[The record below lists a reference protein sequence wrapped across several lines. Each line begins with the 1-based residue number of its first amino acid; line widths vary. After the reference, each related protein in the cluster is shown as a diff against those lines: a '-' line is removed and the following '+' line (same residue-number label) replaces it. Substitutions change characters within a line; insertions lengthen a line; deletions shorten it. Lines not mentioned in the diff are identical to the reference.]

1 MSTFLPFS
9 SRHRLSGAPL
19 LGLATALFALSAC
32 SDKTTEPAST
42 VSSITVTPRVTDLRI
57 GATQQLAASAFDVAG
72 GAVSGKNFVWS
83 SAEPTIAT
91 VSAAGLVTVIK
102 AGSTSIFARVDNVSG
117 FAAIVGSSPISTVS
131 IVPLSGVLP
140 PGQSVQLVYSTTD
153 ATGGSILGRPLT
165 FTSSAPTVVTVSSTG
180 LLTGVAAGT
189 ATVSLTA
196 EGKTGTV
203 NVTVAPLAPVAT
215 IALTPIASTAA
226 TGTTVQLT
234 TTMTAA
240 DGTLI
245 TGRATTFTS
254 SAPTVASVNA
264 SGLVTVLTS
273 GTVTITATSE
283 GKSATATINQLVS
296 GTGLVIAGPLNS
308 TYNFF
313 ILVPANA
320 RVLNVILRGAAGQD
334 PDLDVFAPGAAT
346 AICSSGVDGPNE
358 NCNITTNVVPG
369 LWRVLVTGYTA
380 YANITLTATVTAP

>member
-9 SRHRLSGAPL
+9 SRRRLFGAPL
-19 LGLATALFALSAC
+19 LALAGVVFALSAC
-32 SDKTTEPAST
+32 SDKTTEPVST
-42 VSSITVTPRVTDLRI
+42 VSSIVVTPRVTDLRI
-57 GATQQLAASAFDVAG
+57 GATQQLAASAFDVSG
-72 GAVSGKNFVWS
+72 GAVAGKNFVWS

-91 VSAAGLVTVIK
+91 VSATGMVTVLA

-117 FAAIVGSSPISTVS
+117 FAAIVGSAPISTVS
-131 IVPLSGVLP
+131 IVPLSSVLP
-140 PGQSVQLVYSTTD
+140 PGQSVQLSYATTD
-153 ATGGSILGRPLT
+153 AKGGLILGRPFT
-165 FTSSAPTVVTVSSTG
+165 FTSSAPSVVTVSNTG
-180 LLTGVAAGT
+180 LLTGVALGT
-189 ATVSLTA
+189 STVTLTT
-196 EGKTGTV
+196 EGKTATV

-215 IALTPIASTAA
+215 ISLAPTASTAA
-226 TGTTVQLT
+226 TGMTVQLT
-234 TTMTAA
+234 ATLRAD

-245 TGRATTFTS
+245 TGRATTYTS
-254 SAPTVASVNA
+254 SVPTVASVNA

-273 GTVTITATSE
+273 GSVTITATSE
-283 GKSATATINQLVS
+283 GKSATATINHLVS
-296 GTGLVIAGPLNS
+296 GTGVVIAGPLNS

-334 PDLDVFAPGAAT
+334 PDLDVFAPGVAA

-358 NCNITTNVVPG
+358 NCNITANVVPG